1 MFNTQMLR
9 GLTRKIFISLLLV
22 CTNAF
27 AAPTQYL
34 ITGTGSGSLGGTSF
48 DSQSF
53 SISMIGDPFAN
64 PMLIDPLGS
73 AQVSIAGLGTTSLSF
88 STRLGINSG
97 NGVVFSPA
105 AAVADWIF
113 LTSTSPRA
121 A

>member
-88 STRLGINSG
+88 DPPWN
-97 NGVVFSPA
+97 
-105 AAVADWIF
+105 
-113 LTSTSPRA
+113 
-121 A
+121 